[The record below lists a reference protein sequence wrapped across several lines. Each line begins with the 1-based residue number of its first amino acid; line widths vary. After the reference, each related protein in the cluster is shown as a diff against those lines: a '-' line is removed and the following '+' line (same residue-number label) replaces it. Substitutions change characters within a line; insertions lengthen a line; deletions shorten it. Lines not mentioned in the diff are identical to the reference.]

1 MDEGCVCCSLSGNL
15 RGALADIFDRFQ
27 PDFIVLETTGLANP
41 ANILGEIDDLKD
53 IIEFGSI
60 TTLVDS
66 QAGIR
71 TLERFEVAR
80 DQVRLADVILIN
92 KCDLEPRRGHDA
104 LKEKIHRLNPAADI
118 HLTTHGQ
125 IHPGLL
131 YGVNFRKPARQQLFS
146 PMGTNA
152 THANDRIGTRLID
165 LKAPLDEARL
175 LTAIKNGGEMILR
188 VKGIAEFT
196 DHTGPMIFQYAPGTC
211 QVSEF
216 SGPDTGDRFLVV
228 IGQDLEKSFDP
239 RSIL

>member
-1 MDEGCVCCSLSGNL
+1 M
-15 RGALADIFDRFQ
+15 GA
-27 PDFIVLETTGLANP
+27 G
-41 ANILGEIDDLKD
+41 
-53 IIEFGSI
+53 
-60 TTLVDS
+60 
-66 QAGIR
+66 
-71 TLERFEVAR
+71 
-80 DQVRLADVILIN
+80 
-92 KCDLEPRRGHDA
+92 
-104 LKEKIHRLNPAADI
+104 
-118 HLTTHGQ
+118 
-125 IHPGLL
+125 
-131 YGVNFRKPARQQLFS
+131 
-146 PMGTNA
+146 A